1 MKKTPS
7 PAAAPL
13 KPLKQTAYEAL
24 EQLIICGGIPG
35 GSMLSE
41 SELSEQLG
49 LGRTPVREALQRLA
63 QEGLIVILPRRG
75 LMVAEMNLAKQLQVL
90 EVRRPLERLL
100 ASCATRRATPTQRA
114 QMLEYALATEDAAA
128 RGHGDEFLA
137 MTRRNHTLLEQASGN
152 EVIQSVMTS
161 VHARSRRFW
170 YAHYERW
177 GDLPRAGAAHAD
189 LLRSISVGDEEQ
201 ALLNADRLVDY
212 LEEFGRSTVAPDIP
226 RLKNR

>member
-1 MKKTPS
+1 MKKPNS
-7 PAAAPL
+7 PG

-24 EQLIICGGIPG
+24 EHLIICGGIAG
-35 GSMLSE
+35 GTMLSE
-41 SELSEQLG
+41 TELAEQLG

-63 QEGLIVILPRRG
+63 QEGLVVILPRRG
-75 LMVAEMNLAKQLQVL
+75 LMVAEMNLAKQLQTL

-114 QMLEYALATEDAAA
+114 AMLEHARATEDAAA
-128 RGHGDEFLA
+128 RDDGDGFFH
-137 MTRRNHTLLEQASGN
+137 MTRRNHTLLEQASCN
-152 EVIQSVMTS
+152 ELIQSVMTL

-177 GDLPRAGAAHAD
+177 GDLVAAGAAHAA

-201 ALLNADRLVDY
+201 ALVNADRLIDY
-212 LEEFGRSTVAPDIP
+212 LEEFARSTVTLDPPPAKS
-226 RLKNR
+226 R